1 MVRLGV
7 PWAPSFSKPRL
18 RMFTA
23 LGVAVGGGAMLWFL
37 AHNPDGRGVA
47 TSAWLT
53 LAALI
58 PRRPGPAR
66 RSPTWWSTTAA
77 SCCRSYCSPRGIAA
91 RTSGSKPLATHSPW
105 AVFQCEKKR
114 RSLGSEL
121 SASRSG
127 NRFQS
132 VSTGL
137 GGRM

>member
-58 PRRPGPAR
+58 LTAP
-66 RSPTWWSTTAA
+66 WSGQAFA
-77 SCCRSYCSPRGIAA
+77 DLVVDHRG
-91 RTSGSKPLATHSPW
+91 KLLP
-105 AVFQCEKKR
+105 
-114 RSLGSEL
+114 
-121 SASRSG
+121 
-127 NRFQS
+127 
-132 VSTGL
+132 
-137 GGRM
+137 